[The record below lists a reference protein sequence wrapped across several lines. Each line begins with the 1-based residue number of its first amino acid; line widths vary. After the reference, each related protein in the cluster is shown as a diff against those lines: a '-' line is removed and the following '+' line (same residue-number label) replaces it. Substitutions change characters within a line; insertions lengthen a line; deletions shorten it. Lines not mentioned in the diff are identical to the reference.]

1 MTRSIP
7 KGGLLLA
14 ALCLACAVPA
24 GAADPTTRDELFG
37 ITPPATDKPPTAPS
51 EPAPTSRADLFAEP
65 AAKAVRVSGF
75 VEGLGA
81 YTYADPTHW
90 SRAVGRLQLTA
101 QGDLGGGMRWKA
113 SGRIDAD
120 PIYLNSGFYP
130 DAVKR
135 DQRFDAFWREN
146 YVDFSAGDWDFRLG
160 AQQIVWGEV
169 VGLYFADVVSARDM
183 REFLLPSFDIMRIPQ
198 WAARAEYTVGNGHL
212 EFIYI
217 PVPAFD
223 NIGKP
228 GSDFYPVPLPS
239 PIPSD
244 VADLFDDPQRPAR
257 TLSNGN
263 FGVRANTVIAGW
275 DMSAFYYRSFS
286 TSPTFYRVPGDDAA
300 QPFRFEPRYDRIWQA
315 GGTVSQDLGPAVL
328 RGEAV
333 YTHGHSF
340 ALADLQSAQSTVQR
354 QTLDYI
360 VSLEWA
366 LPHDTR
372 LNLQGFQR
380 IYFDGGSDG
389 IAIPNDGFGASIFVS
404 TKLTPTLTP
413 QVLWIRNLRDG
424 GELVRPRLDWAAA
437 RNLTVSFGVDIFSG
451 STDTFF
457 GRYGNRDRVY
467 TEARYDF

>member
-1 MTRSIP
+1 MIRSIP
-7 KGGLLLA
+7 KGGTLLA
-14 ALCLACAVPA
+14 AFCLATAAPA
-24 GAADPTTRDELFG
+24 SAADPITRDELFG
-37 ITPPATDKPPTAPS
+37 ITAPAAAPDTAPPADAAPK
-51 EPAPTSRADLFAEP
+51 SREDLFAEP
-65 AAKAVRVSGF
+65 ATKAVRVSGF
-75 VEGLGA
+75 LEGLGA

-101 QGDLGGGMRWKA
+101 QGDLGGGVRWKA

-130 DAVKR
+130 AAVKR

-146 YVDFSAGDWDFRLG
+146 YLDFSSGDWDFRVG

-183 REFLLPSFDIMRIPQ
+183 REFLLPSFDVMRIPQ
-198 WAARAEYTVGNGHL
+198 WAARAEYTAGDAHL

-223 NIGKP
+223 IIGKP
-228 GSDFYPVPLPS
+228 GSEFYPVPLPS

-257 TLSNGN
+257 TLANGN
-263 FGVRANTVIAGW
+263 FGMRANTVLAGW

-286 TSPTFYRVPGDDAA
+286 TSPTFYRVAGGDAL

-333 YTHGHSF
+333 YTHGHNF
-340 ALADLQSAQSTVQR
+340 ALSNLQSTEDTVQR

-366 LPHDTR
+366 LPLDTR
-372 LNLQGFQR
+372 VNVQGFQR
-380 IYFDGGSDG
+380 IYSGGSSDG
-389 IAIPNDGFGASIFVS
+389 IAIVNDGFGASVFVS
-404 TKLTPTLTP
+404 TKLTPTLEP
-413 QVLWIRNLRDG
+413 QILWIRNFRDG
-424 GELVRPRLDWAAA
+424 GEIIRPRLNWNAA
-437 RNLTVSFGVDIFSG
+437 RNLMVSVGVDIFSG

-467 TEARYDF
+467 TEARLDF